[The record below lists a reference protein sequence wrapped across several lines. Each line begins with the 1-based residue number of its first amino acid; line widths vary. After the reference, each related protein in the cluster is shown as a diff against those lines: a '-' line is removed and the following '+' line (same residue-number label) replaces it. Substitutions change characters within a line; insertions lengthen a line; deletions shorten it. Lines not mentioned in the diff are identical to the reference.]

1 MNENDALTTKVDHTE
16 TSRQL
21 RSSQPD
27 VDIVE
32 NENEILLFA
41 DLPGVA
47 KENLTIHIENGKLM
61 LSGTRKMEHSGAANW
76 EEFASTE
83 FKRNFSVPQS
93 IEVTKV
99 NAELRDGVLKLHLPK
114 SSAAKPKTIQI
125 N

>member
-1 MNENDALTTKVDHTE
+1 MSENDALTTKIDQTE
-16 TSRQL
+16 ASRQL

-32 NENEILLFA
+32 NENEILLLA

-47 KENLTIHIENGKLM
+47 KENLTIHIKNGKLM

-99 NAELRDGVLKLHLPK
+99 NAELRDGVLTLHLPK

>member
-93 IEVTKV
+93 IDVTKV

-114 SSAAKPKTIQI
+114 SSAAKPKTI
-125 N
+125 

>member
-1 MNENDALTTKVDHTE
+1 MSENDALTTKIDQTE
-16 TSRQL
+16 ASRQL

-32 NENEILLFA
+32 NENEILLLA

-99 NAELRDGVLKLHLPK
+99 NAELRDGVLTLHLPK

>member
-93 IEVTKV
+93 IDVTKV